1 MSCIH
6 HSCDCLVLPT
16 PPRAPAR
23 WPAVLNIIV
32 LVIEAFEEAAE
43 MRRAA
48 HRRYP
53 FREE

>member
-1 MSCIH
+1 MASIH
-6 HSCDCLVLPT
+6 HACDCLVLPT

-23 WPAVLNIIV
+23 WRAILNIIV

-53 FREE
+53 FDNE